1 MFVMR
6 VFPLRTDAF
15 LEEMIVGLQG
25 QFGCWGNV
33 VLENMII
40 ALVRVLN

>member
-1 MFVMR
+1 MFVLR

-25 QFGCWGNV
+25 QFGGWSD
-33 VLENMII
+33 II
-40 ALVRVLN
+40 LGTTEIMSVRLIQ